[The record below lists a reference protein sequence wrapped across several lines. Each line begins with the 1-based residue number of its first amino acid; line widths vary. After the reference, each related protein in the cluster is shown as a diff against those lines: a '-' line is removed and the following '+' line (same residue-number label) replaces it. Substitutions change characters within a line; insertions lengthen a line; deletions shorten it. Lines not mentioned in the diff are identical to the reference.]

1 MLDEALTWW
10 SVQICNVVGYI
21 GLPNQFCI
29 SGGSHDASILFWS
42 VIGIG
47 AILVVSRFIGK

>member
-1 MLDEALTWW
+1 MLNEALTWW
-10 SVQICNVVGYI
+10 SVQICYVVGYI

>member
-1 MLDEALTWW
+1 MLDQAMHWW
-10 SVQICNVVGYI
+10 SVHICNLVGSI

-29 SGGSHDASILFWS
+29 PGSSYNAGILFWS

-47 AILVVSRFIGK
+47 AILVASRFIGK